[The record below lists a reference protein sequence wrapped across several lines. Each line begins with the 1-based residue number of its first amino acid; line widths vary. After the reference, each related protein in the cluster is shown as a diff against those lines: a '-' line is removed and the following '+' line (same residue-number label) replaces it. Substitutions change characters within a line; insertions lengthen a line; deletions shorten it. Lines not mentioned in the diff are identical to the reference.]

1 MTQYSSTFL
10 EEDYTLLRSALAI
23 DGVNESAAYLLC
35 RQSKTPNETRLL
47 VREVLPVQ
55 GEQVLETSPVH
66 MKISSAS
73 FRRAMKRANDTKC
86 GFVFVHTHP
95 LNYEFHSPQDDRE
108 EAPLFRTAY
117 NRIHNDAVHA
127 SLVFTDKG
135 VSSARVWLPDG
146 SIQKIERV
154 RIIGNRF
161 RFWFS
166 DLIGAPIPEFFDR
179 QVRAF
184 GEELQRLLARLK
196 VGVVGLGGTG
206 SAVLEQLTRL
216 GVGELLIADGQPFEA
231 SNVNRL
237 YGSRVIDQDIPK
249 VKLAQRLV
257 ADIGLPTKLTVIPK
271 PITYRSALAAFRE
284 CDIIFGCTDEEWG
297 RSLLT
302 RIAIYYGIPI
312 FDVGIKIEFRGR
324 RSSFDSRTSDNA
336 HAGCGVSLL

>member
-1 MTQYSSTFL
+1 
-10 EEDYTLLRSALAI
+10 
-23 DGVNESAAYLLC
+23 
-35 RQSKTPNETRLL
+35 
-47 VREVLPVQ
+47 
-55 GEQVLETSPVH
+55 
-66 MKISSAS
+66 
-73 FRRAMKRANDTKC
+73 MKRANDTKC